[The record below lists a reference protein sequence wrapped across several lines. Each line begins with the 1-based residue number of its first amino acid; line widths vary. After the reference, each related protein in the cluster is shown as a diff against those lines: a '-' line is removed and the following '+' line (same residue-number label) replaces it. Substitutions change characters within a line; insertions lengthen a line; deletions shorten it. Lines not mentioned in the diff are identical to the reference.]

1 MLGLGFTLNS
11 FSFVA
16 LNLIMPENSSEN
28 RQWTDPKDFGLPY
41 VEVTPITPLGEEIKL
56 PEKEEE
62 QVVTL
67 ATDNQSQ
74 EKSIQETEPAKEAVV
89 PTPAEE
95 VKTDYPKE
103 EHVTQQSEELAPEKR
118 VIAEPEKKKNSWVV
132 AVVILALL
140 VVSVIV
146 WQLMS
151 QGNGPNTS
159 GNQVAQQQSPPE
171 VPVES
176 QVVPENT
183 PTEEIQTPENQD
195 SIPKS
200 NSSLEEPVET
210 PQTGTTI
217 DRTVAESLIR
227 VESRGER
234 PQYFIVVGS
243 LPNERMALSESTQYL
258 DRASSVYLILPYED
272 VKNYRLA
279 IGSFTSFRKAS
290 EELNAIKDQYT
301 EALWILKY

>member
-1 MLGLGFTLNS
+1 MLGLGFSLIS

-16 LNLIMPENSSEN
+16 LNLIMPEKSSEN
-28 RQWTDPKDFGLPY
+28 KQWSDPKDFGLPY
-41 VEVTPITPLGEEIKL
+41 VEVTPLNLLGEEIKL
-56 PEKEEE
+56 PKEEE
-62 QVVTL
+62 ESEGLLSSTIPSNEKPV
-67 ATDNQSQ
+67 Q
-74 EKSIQETEPAKEAVV
+74 EPEPAKEEVV
-89 PTPAEE
+89 SVPSQE
-95 VKTDYPKE
+95 VKSESPKE
-103 EHVTQQSEELAPEKR
+103 EQLAQKSEDLSQENR
-118 VIAEPEKKKNSWVV
+118 IIAEPEKKKNSWVA

-140 VVSVIV
+140 VIAVIV

-151 QGNGPNTS
+151 QESDPISS

-171 VPVES
+171 VPVNS
-176 QVVPENT
+176 QVTPEST
-183 PTEEIQTPENQD
+183 PTEEIQIPENQD

-290 EELNAIKDQYT
+290 EELNTIKDQYT

>member
-1 MLGLGFTLNS
+1 
-11 FSFVA
+11 
-16 LNLIMPENSSEN
+16 MPENSPEN

-41 VEVTPITPLGEEIKL
+41 VEVTPLTPLGEEKNV
-56 PEKEEE
+56 PEKEEQ

-67 ATDNQSQ
+67 ATDNKSQ
-74 EKSIQETEPAKEAVV
+74 EKSIQETEPAKEEVV
-89 PTPAEE
+89 PATAQE
-95 VKTDYPKE
+95 VKTEYPKE
-103 EHVTQQSEELAPEKR
+103 EQVAQKSEEIHQEKR
-118 VIAEPEKKKNSWVV
+118 IIAEPEKKKNSWVA
-132 AVVILALL
+132 AVVILAVL
-140 VVSVIV
+140 VVAVIV
-146 WQLMS
+146 LQLMS
-151 QGNGPNTS
+151 QGNGSNSS
-159 GNQVAQQQSPPE
+159 GNQVAQQPSPPE
-171 VPVES
+171 VPMES
-176 QVVPENT
+176 QVIPENT
-183 PTEEIQTPENQD
+183 PTEEIQAAENQD

-200 NSSLEEPVET
+200 NSSFEEPVET

-227 VESRGER
+227 VESRGET

-243 LPNERMALSESTQYL
+243 LPNERMALSESTQYM